1 MHLLSGMSEDI
12 IKELNDLVQL
22 DYDAARTYEQALK
35 HIDDEDED
43 VRVDL
48 AAFRE
53 DHLRHIEDLRDTIW
67 ELGGLPIEV
76 ERDFKGAL
84 LEGMTKLRSATGT
97 LGALKAMR
105 MNEKLTNRAYE
116 RALDLS
122 ESRGLRA
129 LIEANLQDERV
140 HLASIEAHIARFT
153 SAQAIIDEDVGE
165 EEEPGH
171 LEPDMPHVR
180 M

>member
-1 MHLLSGMSEDI
+1 MSEDI

-35 HIDDEDED
+35 HIDEGDDD

-53 DHLRHIEDLRDTIW
+53 DHLRHIENLRDTIW
-67 ELGGLPIEV
+67 ELGGMPIEV
-76 ERDFKGAL
+76 ERDFKGAI
-84 LEGMTKLRSATGT
+84 LEGMTRLRSATGT

-116 RALDLS
+116 KALELS
-122 ESRGLRA
+122 LTRGLRE
-129 LIEANLQDERV
+129 LIEESLQDERV
-140 HLASIEAHIARFT
+140 HLASIEAHIARFA
-153 SAQAIIDEDVGE
+153 SAQSIIDEDAGD
-165 EEEPGH
+165 EEPGH